1 MGDEVFIH
9 QPVALTSCVAC
20 QLECVDRLGPQPA
33 APPGELR
40 LDALSVLHS
49 LLLGAGGDDVEV
61 YEVLS
66 GRPTAK
72 EPREAVLSRHLG
84 C

>member
-1 MGDEVFIH
+1 MIH
-9 QPVALTSCVAC
+9 QPVALTRCVEC
-20 QLECVDRLGPQPA
+20 QLECDCVVRTQPA

-49 LLLGAGGDDVEV
+49 LLLSAGRDDVEV

-66 GRPTAK
+66 GRPTAE
-72 EPREAVLSRHLG
+72 EPREAVLSRHFG
-84 C
+84 R